1 MILRYDLGGS
11 GLRLLDGEH
20 LEVYRTGAFELWRL
34 RGSPVVGRFAGHL
47 EPDAL
52 AELRRLSAAA
62 AAASGA
68 SAAAS
73 GAPVGRAATARPSS
87 SPAAQPIEPHDARA
101 ERWMADDA
109 VLLVTEGR
117 EAPGAWRE
125 LIVAG
130 RRLLDSLTNRPLA
143 AVELTVADDW
153 RSATLRHRGREPLE
167 VDPASLRLE
176 AAVWRGHF
184 DLVGTWSAGAL
195 DLGTATI
202 GPGWSEELELGHR
215 FRAGRRRV
223 LHVTAGFD
231 VLVGDARAHLA
242 AQVAPAMEPI

>member
-1 MILRYDLGGS
+1 MILRYDLGG
-11 GLRLLDGEH
+11 GGVRLLDGEH

-34 RGSPVVGRFAGHL
+34 RGSPAVGRFAGHL

-52 AELRRLSAAA
+52 AELRRLSTAAA
-62 AAASGA
+62 ATYRPPAPAAPG
-68 SAAAS
+68 
-73 GAPVGRAATARPSS
+73 
-87 SPAAQPIEPHDARA
+87 SPAIQPDAPPAARV

-109 VLLVTEGR
+109 VLLVAEGQ
-117 EAPGAWRE
+117 EAPGAWGD
-125 LIVAG
+125 LVTAG

-143 AVELTVADDW
+143 AVELSVADDW
-153 RSATLRHRGREPLE
+153 RSAMLHHRGRQSLV

-184 DLVGTWSAGAL
+184 DLVGTWSSGAL
-195 DLGTATI
+195 DLGTDSI
-202 GPGWSEELELGHR
+202 GPGWSAELELSHR

-231 VLVGDARAHLA
+231 VLFGDARTHLA
-242 AQVAPAMEPI
+242 AQVAPPMETP